1 MNSCLFSLLI
11 FLSLLF
17 SLRAEGGHVF
27 NYSRH
32 GVDWEEE
39 CETGTEQSPIN
50 INTRT
55 VVKCDE
61 NFNVAVYF
69 NETNITSETENL
81 GTTFKSFGNWST
93 LVWNWNSTQYSFD
106 CSQFHF
112 HAPSEHTING
122 DYFDGEIHLVHTLR
136 KLPNITYNLNRTY
149 SVLGIFMSINDTAG
163 DHPFFK
169 EYDPTAS
176 GEFTLNMSALED
188 IWTPGNFYFYE
199 GSLTTPGCNEV
210 VNWFVVDTPIQVS
223 TKQMLKFQNAWAKN
237 ISFAG
242 GNGNN
247 REIMPLHGRE
257 VMAGTLS
264 NGREKLLSGMTILM
278 LVLSVLT
285 WL

>member
-11 FLSLLF
+11 FLSLQF
-17 SLRAEGGHVF
+17 SLRADTGHVY
-27 NYSRH
+27 NYSKN
-32 GVDWEEE
+32 GADWEEE
-39 CETGTEQSPIN
+39 CHTGTEQSPIN

-55 VVKCDE
+55 VVKCEE
-61 NFNVAVYF
+61 NFNLAVYF

-93 LVWNWNSTQYSFD
+93 LVWDWNSTQYFFD
-106 CSQFHF
+106 CAQFHF
-112 HAPSEHTING
+112 HAPSEHTVNG
-122 DYFDGEIHLVHTLR
+122 DFFDGEIHLVHTLR
-136 KLPNITYNLNRTY
+136 KLPNITYNLTRTY
-149 SVLGIFMSINDTAG
+149 AVLGIFLKINDTAG

-169 EYDPTAS
+169 EYDPTAT
-176 GEFTLNMSALED
+176 GEFTLNMSALEE

-199 GSLTTPGCNEV
+199 GGLTTPGCNEV
-210 VNWFVVDTPIQVS
+210 VNWFVVDTPIPVS

-247 REIMPLHGRE
+247 RVTMPLNGRE
-257 VMAGTLS
+257 VMAGTIL
-264 NGREKLLSGMTILM
+264 NGAEKLLSGMALLM
-278 LVLSVLT
+278 LVFAVLA